1 MAKEN
6 PKVPLGGDFLRV
18 VREQECRCEESFDEW
33 LPSAGVRAPQTM
45 DALGTALSYLD
56 RIASCWWGCR
66 QDTHIEERL
75 VGKVA
80 SNARAALHLLRAGYY
95 DEALGLVRQIGETA
109 NLACL
114 FVQSAESHEEWKGA
128 SEEVVRTAFSPVKV
142 RLRLEELSLPLP
154 MDKDT
159 YGLLSRQSVHIN
171 PETSPQ
177 SHNPFN
183 LPTLGGYFQE
193 AGTLLALNHLGGM
206 VGWVLWLAVAL
217 IKPPTDR
224 KVVVG
229 ASLALLRSIGGVN
242 LNSVQDYFDGIRES
256 PQFKRDVEQLA
267 HWQRTWQEKPT
278 D

>member
-1 MAKEN
+1 MVEEN
-6 PKVPLGGDFLRV
+6 VNVPIGGDFLRI
-18 VREQECRCEESFDEW
+18 VRDHEHRCEASFDKW
-33 LPSAGVRAPQTM
+33 LPGAGVKAPQAM

-66 QDTHIEERL
+66 QGNHIEERL

-80 SNARAALHLLRAGYY
+80 SNARAAIHLLRSGYY

-128 SEEVVRTAFSPVKV
+128 SEEVVRTGFSPVKV
-142 RLRLEELSLPLP
+142 RLRLAELSLPLP
-154 MDKDT
+154 MDQGT
-159 YGLLSRQSVHIN
+159 YGLLSRQSVHLN

-177 SHNPFN
+177 SHNPLS

-193 AGTLLALNHLGGM
+193 AGALLALNHLGGM
-206 VGWVLWLAVAL
+206 VGWVLWLAALL

-224 KVVVG
+224 EVLHD
-229 ASLALLRSIGGVN
+229 ASVALLRSIGGVN
-242 LNSVQDYFDGIRES
+242 LNSVQDYFGRIWES
-256 PQFKRDVEQLA
+256 PQFQRDVERLSQW
-267 HWQRTWQEKPT
+267 HRKPK